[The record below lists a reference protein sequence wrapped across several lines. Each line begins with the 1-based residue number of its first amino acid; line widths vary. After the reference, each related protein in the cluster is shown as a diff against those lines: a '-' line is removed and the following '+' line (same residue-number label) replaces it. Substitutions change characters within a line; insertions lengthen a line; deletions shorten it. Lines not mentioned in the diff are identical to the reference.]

1 MKNGH
6 RYTEVERRQAK
17 TDHILQNWQTKIS
30 SINSTNTFSFQN
42 MKKCM
47 YLYKLIVEYV
57 AFCFWTIYVHIRL
70 CGIQTLSAFWSDFRS
85 GRFEEVEL
93 I

>member
-17 TDHILQNWQTKIS
+17 TDHVLQNWQTKIS

-47 YLYKLIVEYV
+47 YLYKLTV
-57 AFCFWTIYVHIRL
+57 A
-70 CGIQTLSAFWSDFRS
+70 
-85 GRFEEVEL
+85 
-93 I
+93 